1 MRNGFTLRFAFRSL
15 TLFEV
20 STIQFISLQMV
31 ERGISHSID
40 NIKTTKANILGNENS
55 KEKKEPNCQILFQSL
70 FCEKVLLTRE
80 TKSDTNLKT
89 FITEAKIVFRV
100 EN

>member
-1 MRNGFTLRFAFRSL
+1 
-15 TLFEV
+15 
-20 STIQFISLQMV
+20 MV
-31 ERGISHSID
+31 ERGISHSMD

-80 TKSDTNLKT
+80 TKSDTN
-89 FITEAKIVFRV
+89 
-100 EN
+100 